1 MANVPSYTV
10 NNISLGP
17 GILYLG
23 VAGTTPSL
31 DAGAISEDG
40 MEFNVTREFLEV
52 FQGQPRQLIT
62 TFPIAETV
70 ELTIN
75 GIEWN
80 LMKLPLALGAGVTT
94 FSSTKETFSFG
105 GDPANDQVAVIVQH
119 AMPSG
124 HTVSIYL
131 WTAQPSGEWNMSM
144 APDTLHTF
152 PYSFKAVL
160 STVDW
165 GGTALPVGQQL
176 FRIVRDKS

>member
-23 VAGTTPSL
+23 LTGSTPSQ

-62 TFPIAETV
+62 TFPISESA
-70 ELTIN
+70 ELTIS

-94 FSSTKETFSFG
+94 WSSTKETFSFG
-105 GDPANDQVAVIVQH
+105 GDPGVDEVALIVQH

-124 HTVSIYL
+124 NTVSIYF
-131 WTAQPSGEWNMSM
+131 WRAQPSGEWNMSM

-152 PYSFKAVL
+152 PYSFKALVA
-160 STVDW
+160 TTDW

-176 FRIVRDKS
+176 FRVVRDK